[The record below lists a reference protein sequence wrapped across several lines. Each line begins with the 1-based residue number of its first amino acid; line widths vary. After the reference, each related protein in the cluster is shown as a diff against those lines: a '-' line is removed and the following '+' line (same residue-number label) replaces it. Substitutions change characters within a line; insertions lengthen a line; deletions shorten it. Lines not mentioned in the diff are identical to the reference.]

1 MDEAT
6 PYALHAQAARRA
18 LADSGLDRAL
28 IDGLASAGLGT
39 LAPVEVAEYLGLRPT
54 WVDSTS
60 VGGAT
65 WEVMAAHAA
74 DAIAQRRANAVLLV
88 YGSTARADIKARR
101 RTSDLSFGAR
111 GPLQFE
117 VPYGH
122 TLIAKYAMAAR
133 RHMHQYG
140 TTLEQLA
147 QVAVQARANAAANP
161 DALYREPITVED
173 VLSGPMIADPFTK
186 LHCCVRSDGGCAVL
200 LVGEEYVPDLARH
213 PVWVL
218 GAGTA
223 VSHTT
228 MSEWEDFTVSP
239 AAVSGRAAFERAGVT
254 PRDIDLAE
262 IYDAFTY
269 MTLVTLEDL
278 GFCAKGEGGA
288 FVAEGRLLRDG
299 SLPVNTDGGGL
310 SACHPGMRGL
320 FLLVEA
326 VRQLRGEADEA
337 RAVGGADEAR
347 AVGGA
352 DEARAVGE
360 ADETCAVG
368 EADEVRAVGG
378 ADEVRAAGEADEV
391 RAAGEADEVRAVGEA
406 DEVRAAGEADEAG
419 VAGATGAAAGGRQ
432 VRRADGSLPE
442 LAVASGTGGWF
453 CSSGTVVLGRG

>member
-1 MDEAT
+1 MSSPRHPRKAAVVGAALSDCGRVDAAT

-18 LADSGLDRAL
+18 LADSGLDRGL
-28 IDGLASAGLGT
+28 VDGFASAGLGT
-39 LAPVEVAEYLGLRPT
+39 LAPVEVAEYLGLRPN
-54 WVDSTS
+54 WVDSTG
-60 VGGAT
+60 VGGST

-74 DAIAQRRANAVLLV
+74 DAIAAGHANAVLLV
-88 YGSTARADIKARR
+88 YGSTARADIRARR
-101 RTSDLSFGAR
+101 RTSNLSFGGR

-122 TLIAKYAMAAR
+122 TLVAKYAMAAR
-133 RHMHQYG
+133 RHMYEYG

-147 QVAVQARANAAANP
+147 EVAVQARANAATNP
-161 DALYREPITVED
+161 DAMFRDPVTVDD
-173 VLSGPMIADPFTK
+173 VLSGPLIADPFTK

-200 LVGEEYVPDLARH
+200 MVAEEYVPDAAKA

-218 GAGTA
+218 GSGSA

-239 AAVSGRAAFERAGVT
+239 AAVSGRLAFERAGVR
-254 PRDIDLAE
+254 PADIDLAE

-288 FVAEGRLLRDG
+288 FVEKGRLLRDG
-299 SLPVNTDGGGL
+299 GLPVNTDGGGL

-326 VRQLRGEADEA
+326 VRQLRGEAGD
-337 RAVGGADEAR
+337 G
-347 AVGGA
+347 
-352 DEARAVGE
+352 
-360 ADETCAVG
+360 
-368 EADEVRAVGG
+368 
-378 ADEVRAAGEADEV
+378 
-391 RAAGEADEVRAVGEA
+391 
-406 DEVRAAGEADEAG
+406 
-419 VAGATGAAAGGRQ
+419 Q
-432 VRRADGSLPE
+432 VRRPDGSLPE

-453 CSSGTVVLGRG
+453 CSSGTLVLGRER

>member
-1 MDEAT
+1 MPTTSRNRGGRRVAVVGAALSDSGRVDEAT

-18 LADSGLDRAL
+18 LADSGLDRSV

-39 LAPVEVAEYLGLRPT
+39 LAPAEVAEYLGLRPR
-54 WVDSTS
+54 WVDSTA

-74 DAIAQRRANAVLLV
+74 DAIAAGHADVVLLV

-101 RTSDLSFGAR
+101 RTSNLSFGAR

-117 VPYGH
+117 APYGH
-122 TLIAKYAMAAR
+122 TLVAKYAMAAR
-133 RHMHQYG
+133 RHMHEYG

-147 QVAVQARANAAANP
+147 EVAVQARANAAHNP
-161 DALYREPITVED
+161 EAMFREPITVDE
-173 VLSGPMIADPFTK
+173 VLAGPMIADPFTK
-186 LHCCVRSDGGCAVL
+186 LHCCIRSDGGCAVL
-200 LVGEEYVPDLARH
+200 LAAEDHVPDTAKA
-213 PVWVL
+213 PVWIL
-218 GAGTA
+218 GTGEH

-228 MSEWEDFTVSP
+228 MSQWEDFTVSP
-239 AAVSGRAAFERAGVT
+239 AAVSGRLAFERAGVR
-254 PRDIDLAE
+254 PEDIELAQ

-288 FVAEGRLLRDG
+288 FVEKGRLTVG
-299 SLPVNTDGGGL
+299 GGGLPVNTDGGGL

-326 VRQLRGEADEA
+326 VRQLRGEA
-337 RAVGGADEAR
+337 
-347 AVGGA
+347 
-352 DEARAVGE
+352 
-360 ADETCAVG
+360 
-368 EADEVRAVGG
+368 
-378 ADEVRAAGEADEV
+378 
-391 RAAGEADEVRAVGEA
+391 
-406 DEVRAAGEADEAG
+406 
-419 VAGATGAAAGGRQ
+419 TGAQ

>member
-1 MDEAT
+1 MPGPTPGPASGPASGPLSHAPEPSPRRRVAVAGVALSECGRVDGPT

-18 LADSGLDRAL
+18 LADSGLDRSV
-28 IDGLASAGLGT
+28 IDGFASAGLGT

-60 VGGAT
+60 VGGST

-74 DAIAQRRANAVLLV
+74 DAISAGHANAVLLV

-101 RTSDLSFGAR
+101 RTSNLSFGAR

-122 TLIAKYAMAAR
+122 TLISKYAMAAR
-133 RHMHQYG
+133 RHMHEYG

-147 QVAVQARANAAANP
+147 SVAVQARANAATNP
-161 DALYREPITVED
+161 DAMFRTPLTVDE
-173 VLSGPMIADPFTK
+173 VLSSEMIADPFTK
-186 LHCCVRSDGGCAVL
+186 LHCCIRSDGGCAVL
-200 LVGEEYVPDLARH
+200 LVAQDLVPDTAKT

-218 GAGTA
+218 GTGTS

-228 MSEWEDFTVSP
+228 MSEWADFTVSP
-239 AAVSGRAAFERAGVT
+239 AAVSGRLAFERAGLT
-254 PRDIDLAE
+254 PADVDLAE

-288 FVAEGRLLRDG
+288 YVEKGRLLREG
-299 SLPVNTDGGGL
+299 ELPVNTDGGGL

-326 VRQLRGEADEA
+326 VRQLRGEA
-337 RAVGGADEAR
+337 GPG
-347 AVGGA
+347 
-352 DEARAVGE
+352 
-360 ADETCAVG
+360 
-368 EADEVRAVGG
+368 
-378 ADEVRAAGEADEV
+378 
-391 RAAGEADEVRAVGEA
+391 
-406 DEVRAAGEADEAG
+406 
-419 VAGATGAAAGGRQ
+419 Q
-432 VRRADGSLPE
+432 VTKRDGHLPE
-442 LAVASGTGGWF
+442 VALASGTGGWF
-453 CSSGTVVLGRG
+453 CSSGTVILGRG

>member
-1 MDEAT
+1 MPTPRPRPHRKVAIVGISLSDTGRVDEAT
-6 PYALHAQAARRA
+6 PHALHAQAARRA
-18 LADSGLDRAL
+18 LADSGLDRRL
-28 IDGLASAGLGT
+28 IDGFASAGLGT

-54 WVDSTS
+54 WVDSTA
-60 VGGAT
+60 VGGST

-74 DAIAQRRANAVLLV
+74 DAIAAGHANAVLLV

-101 RTSDLSFGAR
+101 RTSNLSFGAR

-122 TLIAKYAMAAR
+122 TLVSKYAMAAR
-133 RHMHQYG
+133 RHMHEYG

-147 QVAVQARANAAANP
+147 QVAVQARANAATNP
-161 DALYREPITVED
+161 DAMYRDPITVDE
-173 VLSGPMIADPFTK
+173 VLSGPVIADPFTK
-186 LHCCVRSDGGCAVL
+186 LHCCIRSDGGCAVL
-200 LVGEEYVPDLARH
+200 MVAEEYVPDSAKA

-239 AAVSGRAAFERAGVT
+239 AAVSGRLAFERAGVR
-254 PRDIDLAE
+254 PADIDLAE

-288 FVAEGRLLRDG
+288 YVEKGRLLREG
-299 SLPVNTDGGGL
+299 ELPVNTDGGGL

-326 VRQLRGEADEA
+326 VRQLRGEA
-337 RAVGGADEAR
+337 
-347 AVGGA
+347 
-352 DEARAVGE
+352 GE
-360 ADETCAVG
+360 G
-368 EADEVRAVGG
+368 QVRK
-378 ADEVRAAGEADEV
+378 
-391 RAAGEADEVRAVGEA
+391 
-406 DEVRAAGEADEAG
+406 
-419 VAGATGAAAGGRQ
+419 AGGR
-432 VRRADGSLPE
+432 LPE

-453 CSSGTVVLGRG
+453 CSSGTVVLGRNN

>member
-1 MDEAT
+1 MPNANVNANADADADATRAIRTTAPTRIGTGTGTDKARRVAVVGVALADCGRVDELT

-18 LADSGLDRAL
+18 LADSGLDRAVL
-28 IDGLASAGLGT
+28 DGFASAGLGT

-54 WVDSTS
+54 WTDSTA

-74 DAIAQRRANAVLLV
+74 DAIVAGHANAVLLV
-88 YGSTARADIKARR
+88 YGSTARADLKAKR
-101 RTSDLSFGAR
+101 RTANLSFGAR

-122 TLIAKYAMAAR
+122 TLIAKYAMASR
-133 RHMHQYG
+133 RHMHEYG

-147 QVAVQARANAAANP
+147 EVAVQARANAAHNP
-161 DALYREPITVED
+161 DAMYRAPITVDD
-173 VLSGPMIADPFTK
+173 VLSGPLIADPFTK
-186 LHCCVRSDGGCAVL
+186 LHCCIRSDGGCAVL
-200 LVGEEYVPDLARH
+200 LAAEEYVPDTAKA

-218 GAGTA
+218 GTGTS
-223 VSHTT
+223 VSHSA

-239 AAVSGRAAFERAGVT
+239 AAVSGRLAFERAGVR
-254 PRDIDLAE
+254 PDDIDLAE

-288 FVAEGRLLRDG
+288 FVGKGRLLRDG
-299 SLPVNTDGGGL
+299 DLPVNTDGGGL

-326 VRQLRGEADEA
+326 VRQLRGEA
-337 RAVGGADEAR
+337 
-347 AVGGA
+347 
-352 DEARAVGE
+352 GE
-360 ADETCAVG
+360 G
-368 EADEVRAVGG
+368 QVRK
-378 ADEVRAAGEADEV
+378 
-391 RAAGEADEVRAVGEA
+391 
-406 DEVRAAGEADEAG
+406 
-419 VAGATGAAAGGRQ
+419 AGGR
-432 VRRADGSLPE
+432 LPE

-453 CSSGTVVLGRG
+453 CSSGTVVLGRD